1 MRLDLP
7 DTVIALAQAV
17 REAGGRA
24 LVVGGAVRD
33 ARLGR
38 PVKDL
43 DLEVYGLAPEPLA
56 ALLAAHGRVDLV
68 GQAFAVYKLSGLVGW
83 KGALDVSVPR
93 RDSKAGP
100 GHRGITV
107 AGDPGLSVTE
117 ASRRRD
123 FTINALLYDPLTDEV
138 VDPQGGLR
146 DLEEGRLRA
155 VDPLTFGEDPLRAL
169 RAAQFA
175 ARFELKVDAAT
186 ARLCSAMPLGELP
199 AERVLGEMEKLL
211 LRSRRPS
218 KGVRLLAEWDQLRII
233 APELLPLMTTPQ
245 DPIWHPE
252 GDVFTH
258 TLMALDVGAGLC
270 DGLDR
275 PRALTLMLA
284 LLCHDLGKPA
294 TTRFEEGRWRSRGH
308 EQAGVAPTLALLDRW
323 NVHSL
328 LGYDVRAQ
336 VVGLVA
342 QHLKPQQ
349 LYDERERVKD
359 GAIRR
364 LARKCEPGLLGRVAR
379 ADCLGRGGEQRADAM
394 DWFEERIRALD
405 VVEHLPAQLIGGR
418 DVLELGVPA
427 GPEVGRIL
435 REVYEHQLDGRVR
448 DAAQALATARELA
461 RLAPSG
467 DRS

>member
-1 MRLDLP
+1 MRLELP
-7 DTVIALAQAV
+7 DTVMALAQAV
-17 REAGGRA
+17 RAAGGRA

-33 ARLGR
+33 AWLGR

-43 DLEVYGLAPEPLA
+43 DFEVYGLAPDRLA
-56 ALLAAHGRVDLV
+56 ALLSAHGRVDLV

-83 KGALDVSVPR
+83 EGALDVSVPR

-100 GHRGITV
+100 GHRGIVV
-107 AGDPGLSVTE
+107 AGDPGLSVAA

-123 FTINALLYDPLTDEV
+123 FTINALLYDPLTNEV
-138 VDPQGGLR
+138 VDPQSGLR
-146 DLEEGRLRA
+146 DLEQRRLRA

-175 ARFELKVDAAT
+175 ARFELEVDDTT
-186 ARLCSAMPLGELP
+186 AGLCAAMPLSELP

-211 LRSRRPS
+211 LRSHRPS
-218 KGVRLLAEWDQLRII
+218 RGLRLLAGWGQLRVV

-258 TLMALDVGAGLC
+258 TLMTLDVGAGLH
-270 DGLDR
+270 DDLDR

-284 LLCHDLGKPA
+284 LLCHDLGKPT

-308 EQAGVAPTLALLDRW
+308 EQAGVPPTLALLGRW

-328 LGYDVRAQ
+328 LGYDVHAQ

-349 LYDERERVKD
+349 LYEDRERVKD

-379 ADCLGRGGEQRADAM
+379 ADCLGRAGEQRADAM
-394 DWFEERIRALD
+394 DWFEERIRTLD
-405 VVEHLPAQLIGGR
+405 VVEHLPTQLIGGR

-435 REVYEHQLDGRVR
+435 REVYERQLDGRVT
-448 DAAQALATARELA
+448 DTAQALATARALVE
-461 RLAPSG
+461 RG
-467 DRS
+467 